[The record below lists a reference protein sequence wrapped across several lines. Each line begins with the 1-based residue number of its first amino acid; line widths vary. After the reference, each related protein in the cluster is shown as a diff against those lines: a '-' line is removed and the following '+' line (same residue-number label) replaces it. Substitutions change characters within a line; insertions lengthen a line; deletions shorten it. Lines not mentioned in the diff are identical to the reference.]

1 MTSWSTAWRYA
12 AGRRSGGTFPAWSAG
27 STIEDTVLIGIAWPF
42 TRAAT
47 SGSGWGSG
55 RFASAS
61 GRGAAEADGDA
72 DGDADAAGAGDG
84 LRAQPA
90 PKTRMATVP
99 QCRRMVGQA
108 R

>member
-1 MTSWSTAWRYA
+1 MTSWSTGWRYA

-27 STIEDTVLIGIAWPF
+27 STSEETVLIGIAWPF

-61 GRGAAEADGDA
+61 GRGAMEADGDA
-72 DGDADAAGAGDG
+72 EGDADAAGAGDG
-84 LRAQPA
+84 PRAQPA
-90 PKTRMATVP
+90 AKKRTAIVP
-99 QCRRMVGQA
+99 TLRRMVGE
-108 R
+108 